1 MFYLHGISIA
11 LLNLYFIVDNI
22 NTRTQIFI
30 FMILIYLGIFITLV
44 GH

>member
-1 MFYLHGISIA
+1 MVSIA
-11 LLNLYFIVDNI
+11 LNEKLNVYFIVDNS

-30 FMILIYLGIFITLV
+30 FMILIYLGIFITLA